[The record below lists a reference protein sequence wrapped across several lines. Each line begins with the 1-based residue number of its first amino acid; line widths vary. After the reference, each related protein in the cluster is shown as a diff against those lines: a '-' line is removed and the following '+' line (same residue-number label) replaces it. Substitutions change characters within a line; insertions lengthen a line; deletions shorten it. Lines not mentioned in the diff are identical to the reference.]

1 MQRLENVSGLGI
13 RQAKEWGEIL
23 TGVETKNKYQ
33 VVDQDGASLF
43 YAAEV
48 GGSWITRI
56 FLKSFRPFTVKVVD
70 HDNQTI
76 LEVRRPFRFI
86 FHEADILN
94 AEGQLFGK
102 IIKKFTVLR
111 RVYSVTDATGAEIC
125 QLFGPL
131 LKPWTFQIKHEGIEL
146 GTIHKKWSGLG
157 KEALTNADNFGI
169 EFPSDCPAAVKA
181 IFLGAVFLID
191 FVHFENTRG

>member
-1 MQRLENVSGLGI
+1 MQSLANVSGLGI

-48 GGSWITRI
+48 GGSWIARI

-70 HDNQTI
+70 HDSQTI

-102 IIKKFTVLR
+102 IIKKFTLLR

-146 GTIHKKWSGLG
+146 GKIHKKWSGLG

-169 EFPSDCPAAVKA
+169 EFPSDCPPAVKA